1 MKDFTAQTSCVNT
14 KYAHCSNYAHALL
27 MGVFVTHDR
36 SDRQDLSLIRR
47 TFSSI
52 KSVKN
57 HSPIALVTPFVHV
70 GKQFTYA

>member
-36 SDRQDLSLIRR
+36 SDRQDLSLIQRI
-47 TFSSI
+47 FSSI

-57 HSPIALVTPFVHV
+57 DRLITPATPFVHV